1 MGTETNLNHPCLPK
15 KQPLG
20 DGFSLPRGDRNGP
33 GAHGAREQN
42 IAEKIDILE
51 QKRITEK
58 DGESYYF
65 INKKEFE
72 LMIKKQEFLEY
83 ADVFGD
89 LYGTSRSWVKNKIKN
104 GWNVILE
111 LDWQGTSQVK
121 GIYPDTETIFILPPS
136 FADLKL
142 RLNERGLDK
151 KKTIEQRLAEAKEE
165 IREGQHVDHLVI
177 NDEFEEA
184 LSDLKTLILANNKLS
199 KERQLIAKESISR
212 LLEL

>member
-1 MGTETNLNHPCLPK
+1 MAKLIVIAAPSGTGKTSLIKALLSEVKHLK
-15 KQPLG
+15 
-20 DGFSLPRGDRNGP
+20 FSLSVSYTT
-33 GAHGAREQN
+33 RE
-42 IAEKIDILE
+42 
-51 QKRITEK
+51 KRITEK
-58 DGESYYF
+58 HGESYYF
-65 INKKEFE
+65 INKEEFE

-89 LYGTSRSWVKNKIKN
+89 LYGTSRLWVKNKIKN

-111 LDWQGTSQVK
+111 LDWQGASQVK
-121 GIYPDTETIFILPPS
+121 GMYPDTETIFILPPS

-151 KKTIEQRLAEAKEE
+151 KKTIEKRLAEAKEE
-165 IREGQHVDHLVI
+165 IREGQHFDHLVI

>member
-1 MGTETNLNHPCLPK
+1 MAKLIVIAAPSGTGKTSLIKALLSEVKHLK
-15 KQPLG
+15 
-20 DGFSLPRGDRNGP
+20 FSLSVSYTT
-33 GAHGAREQN
+33 RE
-42 IAEKIDILE
+42 
-51 QKRITEK
+51 KRITEK
-58 DGESYYF
+58 NGESYYF
-65 INKKEFE
+65 INKEEFE

-121 GIYPDTETIFILPPS
+121 GMYPDTETIFILPPS

-151 KKTIEQRLAEAKEE
+151 KKTIEKRLAEAKEE
-165 IREGQHVDHLVI
+165 IREGQHFDHLVI

-184 LSDLKTLILANNKLS
+184 LSDLKTIILANNNLS
-199 KERQLIAKESISR
+199 KERQLIVKESISR

>member
-1 MGTETNLNHPCLPK
+1 MAKLIVIAAPSGTGKTSLIKALLSEVKHLK
-15 KQPLG
+15 
-20 DGFSLPRGDRNGP
+20 FSLSVSYTT
-33 GAHGAREQN
+33 RE
-42 IAEKIDILE
+42 
-51 QKRITEK
+51 KRITEK
-58 DGESYYF
+58 NGESYYF
-65 INKKEFE
+65 INKEEFE

-89 LYGTSRSWVKNKIKN
+89 LYGTSKSWVKNKIKN
-104 GWNVILE
+104 EWNVILE
-111 LDWQGTSQVK
+111 LDWQGASQVN
-121 GIYPDTETIFILPPS
+121 GMYPDTETIFILPPS

-151 KKTIEQRLAEAKEE
+151 KKTIEKRLAEAKEE
-165 IREGQHVDHLVI
+165 IREGQHFDHLVI